1 MKIALVIA
9 LEDEAQGINGYP
21 VYLSG
26 CGKVNATI
34 ATMKAIYEGAD
45 LVINYGSAGAITDV
59 KGLVEVTGAVDRD
72 MDARALNCLLGET
85 PFEKGVL
92 IGTETIVCGTG
103 DSFSTSK
110 PEIECDI
117 VDMEMYAI
125 AKTCNKMGVEFRSFK
140 YISDHVEHDGNQDH
154 WDENKHRGNILFQ
167 ELLNQEYGEPVD
179 KPAHS
184 RIGKDL
190 DLL

>member
-9 LEDEAQGINGYP
+9 LEDESQGINGYP

-34 ATMKAIYEGAD
+34 ATMKAIYDGAD
-45 LVINYGSAGAITDV
+45 LIINYGSAGAITDI

-154 WDENKHRGNILFQ
+154 WDEKKHRGNILFQ
-167 ELLNQEYGEPVD
+167 KLLEKEYGEPVE
-179 KPAHS
+179 KVSQS
-184 RIGKDL
+184 RGGKDL